1 MCKVTHDIDFT
12 DEVIFQWYV
21 AVGAG
26 NLQVII
32 NKF

>member
-1 MCKVTHDIDFT
+1 MYKVTHDIDFT
-12 DEVIFQWYV
+12 GEVIVQWYV

-26 NLQVII
+26 NLQVIT